1 MYPRRRTPV
10 ILKGVQRMAESRK
23 KSASPN
29 KTAGKKGASGAGT
42 SRKTR
47 KIPAVQEEKADKRR
61 PRVSTPHPEEQSIPR
76 EVWAA
81 IYGVLGVLCLISVLK
96 NDGFVLR
103 LIHTALGGLFGWGL
117 YVWPF
122 ALFGLCGLLI
132 ARRRGAVRLRGAAI
146 ACLPI
151 FIGALAH
158 AIFCGADYSAQGM
171 TVFRLLGDGA
181 KMQAGGL
188 VSGGLYTILRWAFS
202 GIGANIL
209 LIIGLL
215 ADIMTICR
223 ITPGAVWDA
232 LRPLDAD
239 YDEDEV
245 DDGPIVLPNV
255 HEAIANRRAMRAEK
269 RAAFD
274 IALDDEDEDEIP
286 VHKSGHKGEARDETD
301 ETVQSI
307 PELVMDAVRDQ
318 SDFEAVHIPEPE
330 PEDEEDNAFGDILS
344 LLENR
349 DALEPDEED
358 NTPPWEQPAS
368 HAAQPAA
375 GKQTAEDE
383 QAALAAQMDESQ
395 KAPVPVYEHPPIDLL
410 DMPKG
415 GSKGNVQAELTENSQ
430 RLIDTL
436 ESFGIEAQ
444 IIGIVRGPSVTRFE
458 LTIERGVKFSR
469 ITALSDDIALS
480 LGAVSVRIAPIPDKV
495 AIGIEVPNKTVTMVN
510 IREVLGSEAFE
521 KAKSHVSFS
530 VGKDITGAPVVGNI
544 AKMPHLLIAGTTG
557 SGKSV
562 CVNSMLISLLYKS
575 SPEEVRLIMVDPK
588 MVELGNY
595 NGIPHL
601 LIPVVTD
608 PKKAAGALNW
618 AVGEMERRYK
628 LFADHQVRKLE
639 DFNAL
644 MRKKKAEAAE
654 VEGGTPEAYQVL
666 PEIVIV
672 IDELADLMMVAAKE
686 VETSICRIAQKA
698 RAAGM
703 YLIVATQRPSSDVI
717 TGIMKANIPS
727 RIAFAVA
734 SQIESRI
741 ILDQTGAEKLIG
753 KGDMLYAPLGEG
765 KPQRIQGCFISNDE
779 IERVIEFVKQNGA
792 AEYSEEILEHIEKQ
806 AAGEGG
812 SGGNGGGGDGS
823 GEEDE
828 LLMEAI
834 DVVLDCGQAS
844 VSMLQRRLKL
854 GYSRAARIVDQM
866 EERGIVGPFEGSK
879 PRQILIS
886 KDDWREMKMRRA
898 QLP

>member
-1 MYPRRRTPV
+1 
-10 ILKGVQRMAESRK
+10 MAESK
-23 KSASPN
+23 KKKPASAQNKSAG
-29 KTAGKKGASGAGT
+29 GKGTSGT
-42 SRKTR
+42 SRSTR
-47 KIPAVQEEKADKRR
+47 KLPEMQEKKRR
-61 PRVSTPHPEEQSIPR
+61 AQVTTPHPEEAGGIPR
-76 EVWAA
+76 EAWAA
-81 IYGVLGVLCLISVLK
+81 IYGVLGVLCLIAILK
-96 NDGFVLR
+96 NDGVVLR

-117 YVWPF
+117 YLCPPV
-122 ALFGLCGLLI
+122 LFGLCALLL
-132 ARRRGAVRLRGAAI
+132 ARRRGPVRLRGAAI
-146 ACLPI
+146 ACLPV
-151 FIGALAH
+151 FLGALAH
-158 AIFCGADYSAQGM
+158 AFFCGPDYAAGGL

-181 KMQAGGL
+181 KLQAGGL
-188 VSGGLYTILRWAFS
+188 IAGGLYCVLRWAFS
-202 GIGANIL
+202 GIGAVIL
-209 LIIGLL
+209 IVIGLL
-215 ADIMTICR
+215 ADIMAICR
-223 ITPGAVWDA
+223 ITPGALWDA
-232 LRPLDAD
+232 LRPLDRD
-239 YDEDEV
+239 YDDE
-245 DDGPIVLPNV
+245 DDGGPVVLPNV
-255 HEAIANRRAMRAEK
+255 HEAIANRRAQRAER

-274 IALDDEDEDEIP
+274 IALDDDEADAQSAPHKHEDDQ
-286 VHKSGHKGEARDETD
+286 EAPAGGAPA
-301 ETVQSI
+301 SI
-307 PELVMDAVRDQ
+307 PELVMDAVREQ
-318 SDFEAVHIPEPE
+318 SDFEAVHIPEP
-330 PEDEEDNAFGDILS
+330 PAEDDEDNAFGDILS

-349 DALEPDEED
+349 DALESDTD
-358 NTPPWEQPAS
+358 DTPPWEQPAQ
-368 HAAQPAA
+368 HADKPGKQAAQ
-375 GKQTAEDE
+375 DE
-383 QAALAAQMDESQ
+383 QADLSAQMDENQ
-395 KAPVPVYEHPPIDLL
+395 KTPVPVYEYPPIDLL
-410 DMPKG
+410 DQPKG
-415 GSKGNVQAELTENSQ
+415 GTKGNVQAELTENSQ

-495 AIGIEVPNKTVTMVN
+495 AIGIEVPNKTVTMVH
-510 IREVLGSEAFE
+510 IREVLGSEAFD
-521 KAKSHVSFS
+521 KAKSRVSFA

-562 CVNSMLISLLYKS
+562 CINSMLVSLLYKS

-608 PKKAAGALNW
+608 PKKASGALNW

-628 LFADHQVRKLE
+628 LFADSQVRKLE
-639 DFNAL
+639 DYNAL

-654 VEGGTPEAYQVL
+654 TEGGTPEAYQVL

-779 IERVIEFVKQNGA
+779 IERVIAFAKQNGT

-806 AAGEGG
+806 AQNEGG
-812 SGGNGGGGDGS
+812 SGGGEGG

-834 DVVLDCGQAS
+834 DVVMDCGQAS

>member
-1 MYPRRRTPV
+1 
-10 ILKGVQRMAESRK
+10 MAERQK
-23 KSASPN
+23 RTAANKS
-29 KTAGKKGASGAGT
+29 TGKQASGA
-42 SRKTR
+42 SRRTR
-47 KIPAVQEEKADKRR
+47 KLPEMQEEKRR
-61 PRVSTPHPEEQSIPR
+61 AHVSTPHPEEESIPR

-96 NDGFVLR
+96 NDGVVLR

-117 YVWPF
+117 YVWPL
-122 ALFGLCGLLI
+122 ALFGLCGLLL

-146 ACLPI
+146 ACLPVLL
-151 FIGALAH
+151 GALAH
-158 AIFCGADYSAQGM
+158 AFFCGPDYAAGGL

-181 KMQAGGL
+181 KLQAGGL
-188 VSGGLYTILRWAFS
+188 ISGGLYCVLRWAFS

-209 LIIGLL
+209 LVIGLL

-223 ITPGAVWDA
+223 ITPGALWDA
-232 LRPLDAD
+232 IRPLDRD
-239 YDEDEV
+239 YDADEA

-255 HEAIANRRAMRAEK
+255 HEAIANHRAHRADK

-274 IALDDEDEDEIP
+274 IALDDDEADAQSAPHKHEDDQ
-286 VHKSGHKGEARDETD
+286 EAPAGGAPA
-301 ETVQSI
+301 SI
-307 PELVMDAVRDQ
+307 PELVMDAVREQ
-318 SDFEAVHIPEPE
+318 SDFEAVHIPEP
-330 PEDEEDNAFGDILS
+330 PAEDDEDNAFGDILS

-349 DALEPDEED
+349 DALESDTD
-358 NTPPWEQPAS
+358 DTPPWEQPAQ
-368 HAAQPAA
+368 HADKP
-375 GKQTAEDE
+375 GKQTAQDE
-383 QAALAAQMDESQ
+383 QADLSAQMDENQ
-395 KAPVPVYEHPPIDLL
+395 KTPVPVYEYPPIDLL
-410 DMPKG
+410 DQPKG
-415 GSKGNVQAELTENSQ
+415 GTKGNVQAELTENSQ

-495 AIGIEVPNKTVTMVN
+495 AIGIEVPNKTVTMVH
-510 IREVLGSEAFE
+510 IREVLGSEAFD
-521 KAKSHVSFS
+521 KAKSRVSFA

-562 CVNSMLISLLYKS
+562 CINSMLVSLLYKS

-608 PKKAAGALNW
+608 PKKASGALNW

-628 LFADHQVRKLE
+628 LFADNQVRKLE

-654 VEGGTPEAYQVL
+654 TEGGAPEACQVL

-753 KGDMLYAPLGEG
+753 KGDMLYAPHGEG

-779 IERVIEFVKQNGA
+779 IERVIEFAKQNGT

-806 AAGEGG
+806 AQHEEGAGGEGG
-812 SGGNGGGGDGS
+812 

-834 DVVLDCGQAS
+834 DVVMDCGQAS
-844 VSMLQRRLKL
+844 VSMLQRWLKL

>member
-1 MYPRRRTPV
+1 
-10 ILKGVQRMAESRK
+10 MAESK
-23 KSASPN
+23 KKKPASAQNKSAG
-29 KTAGKKGASGAGT
+29 GKGTSGT
-42 SRKTR
+42 SRSTR
-47 KIPAVQEEKADKRR
+47 KLPEMQEKKRR
-61 PRVSTPHPEEQSIPR
+61 AQVTTPHPEEAGGIPR
-76 EVWAA
+76 EAWAA
-81 IYGVLGVLCLISVLK
+81 IYGVLGVLCLIAILK
-96 NDGFVLR
+96 NDGVVLR

-117 YVWPF
+117 YLCPPV
-122 ALFGLCGLLI
+122 LFGLCALLL
-132 ARRRGAVRLRGAAI
+132 ARRRGPVRLRGAAI
-146 ACLPI
+146 ACLPV
-151 FIGALAH
+151 FLGALAH
-158 AIFCGADYSAQGM
+158 AFFCGPDYAAGGL

-181 KMQAGGL
+181 KLQAGGL
-188 VSGGLYTILRWAFS
+188 IAGGLYCVLRWAFS
-202 GIGANIL
+202 GIGAVIL
-209 LIIGLL
+209 IVIGLL
-215 ADIMTICR
+215 ADIMAICR
-223 ITPGAVWDA
+223 ITPGALWDA
-232 LRPLDAD
+232 LRPLDHD
-239 YDEDEV
+239 YDDE
-245 DDGPIVLPNV
+245 DDGGPVVLPNV
-255 HEAIANRRAMRAEK
+255 HEAIANRRAQRAER

-274 IALDDEDEDEIP
+274 IALDDEEEP
-286 VHKSGHKGEARDETD
+286 VHKTLHKDEPA
-301 ETVQSI
+301 E
-307 PELVMDAVRDQ
+307 
-318 SDFEAVHIPEPE
+318 EP
-330 PEDEEDNAFGDILS
+330 PEDEEDGAFSDILS

-349 DALEPDEED
+349 DALDGGADED
-358 NTPPWEQPAS
+358 GTPPWEQSAS
-368 HAAQPAA
+368 HADKQAK
-375 GKQTAEDE
+375 GKETSEGE
-383 QAALAAQMDESQ
+383 QAKLAAEMDENQ
-395 KAPVPVYEHPPIDLL
+395 KTPVPVYEYPPIDLL
-410 DMPKG
+410 DQPKG
-415 GSKGNVQAELTENSQ
+415 GAKGNVQAELTENSQ

-495 AIGIEVPNKTVTMVN
+495 AIGIEVPNKAVTVVH
-510 IREVLGSEAFE
+510 IREVLGSEAFD
-521 KAKSHVSFS
+521 KAKSRVSFA

-562 CVNSMLISLLYKS
+562 CINSMLVSLLYKS

-608 PKKAAGALNW
+608 PKKASGALNW

-628 LFADHQVRKLE
+628 LFADSQVRKLE
-639 DFNAL
+639 DYNAL

-654 VEGGTPEAYQVL
+654 TEGGTPEAYQVL

-779 IERVIEFVKQNGA
+779 IERVIAFAKQNGT

-806 AAGEGG
+806 AQNEGGEGG
-812 SGGNGGGGDGS
+812 GEGG

-834 DVVLDCGQAS
+834 DVVMDCGQAS

>member
-1 MYPRRRTPV
+1 MAATKKKTTASRRKP
-10 ILKGVQRMAESRK
+10 AN
-23 KSASPN
+23 KSTASS
-29 KTAGKKGASGAGT
+29 TAS
-42 SRKTR
+42 
-47 KIPAVQEEKADKRR
+47 KRR
-61 PRVSTPHPEEQSIPR
+61 APVHEQKRGRTVNVRNPQVDFDTGLPR
-76 EVWAA
+76 EAWGA
-81 IYGVLGVLCLISVLK
+81 IYGVLGVFCLIAIVK
-96 NDGFVLR
+96 KDGAVLR

-117 YVWPF
+117 YLWPIALF
-122 ALFGLCGLLI
+122 ALTGLLMT
-132 ARRRGAVRLRGAAI
+132 RRRGAVRLRGAAI
-146 ACLPI
+146 AGVPVL
-151 FIGALAH
+151 FGALAH
-158 AIFCGADYSAQGM
+158 AFLCGPSYSDAGL
-171 TVFRLLGDGA
+171 TAFRLLGDGA
-181 KMQAGGL
+181 NMKAGGL
-188 VSGGLYTILRWAFS
+188 ISGGLYCILRWAFS
-202 GIGANIL
+202 GVGATLLLIL
-209 LIIGLL
+209 LFIL
-215 ADIMTICR
+215 DIMLICR
-223 ITPGAVWDA
+223 VTPRALWDA
-232 LRPLDAD
+232 LRPLNDAYDDEKD
-239 YDEDEV
+239 YEDEPV
-245 DDGPIVLPNV
+245 VLPNV
-255 HEAIANRRAMRAEK
+255 HEAIANRRAQRAEK

-274 IALDDEDEDEIP
+274 IPLDDEP
-286 VHKSGHKGEARDETD
+286 VQAPVESHKTAHKDVASHDTTPLREP
-301 ETVQSI
+301 VVPI
-307 PELVMDAVRDQ
+307 PELVMDAVQ
-318 SDFEAVHIPEPE
+318 NQPGLEPVSVPKPSDAEQESRFDDV
-330 PEDEEDNAFGDILS
+330 LS

-349 DALEPDEED
+349 DSIEG
-358 NTPPWEQPAS
+358 T
-368 HAAQPAA
+368 AAMSAQAKSTVS
-375 GKQTAEDE
+375 GNNKKAEGMSDGE
-383 QAALAAQMDESQ
+383 QAELNAQMDENQ
-395 KAPVPVYEHPPIDLL
+395 KAPPPVYQHPPIDLL

-415 GSKGNVQAELTENSQ
+415 GAKGNVQAELTENSQ
-430 RLIDTL
+430 RLVDTL

-458 LTIERGVKFSR
+458 LTIERGIKFSR

-521 KAKSHVSFS
+521 KAKSHVAFS

-544 AKMPHLLIAGTTG
+544 GKMPHLLIAGTTG

-628 LFADHQVRKLE
+628 LFADNQVRKLE

-644 MRKKKAEAAE
+644 MRKKKAEASQI
-654 VEGGTPEAYQVL
+654 EGGTPEAYQVL

-703 YLIVATQRPSSDVI
+703 YLIVATQRPSADVI

-779 IERVIEFVKQNGA
+779 IERVIEFVKANSTAQ
-792 AEYSEEILEHIEKQ
+792 YSEEILEHIEKQ

-812 SGGNGGGGDGS
+812 SGGGMSDGS
-823 GEEDE
+823 GDEDE
-828 LLMEAI
+828 LLFEAI
-834 DVVLDCGQAS
+834 DVVMEGGQAS

-886 KDDWREMKMRRA
+886 KDDWREMKLRK
-898 QLP
+898 QNLP